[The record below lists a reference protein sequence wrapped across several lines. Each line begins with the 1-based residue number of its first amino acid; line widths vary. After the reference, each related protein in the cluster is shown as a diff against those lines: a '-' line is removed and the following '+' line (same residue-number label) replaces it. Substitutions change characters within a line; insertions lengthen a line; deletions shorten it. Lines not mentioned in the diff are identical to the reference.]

1 MKLRFIVMCIF
12 SALLLA
18 SCGEKEDEPT
28 GGNGHFGGNGGG
40 SGKPSGGNTVT
51 ELLIGAWETYF
62 DEGSKYVEFH
72 ENGDYFVELT
82 GLEEAAINGQ
92 YYVDNGNMLYIM
104 LDGEKDYTGYLI
116 LELTDTTL
124 QLGYAGDL
132 SGDMS
137 IETYTRLTDE
147 DDGDDENE
155 PADARVSIS
164 APVIGDVTERTIAV
178 KGTILADDGITFDS
192 RGVCY
197 GIAPGPTPQDGCVE
211 ADADVVDVT
220 IERLYVGTVYY
231 IRLYAVVDGQTLY
244 GEEISV
250 KTAGEAVDKI
260 ELKQT
265 VAECNAIYLSR
276 KLPNG
281 VEISGLCYGTSP
293 HPEITDSYIEYDENN
308 TLDGQMI
315 GSLGSGLERGTVY
328 YIRPYLIKGSEITY
342 FDDSEITAET
352 IGASVDI
359 RCLAD
364 YKGKII
370 TGAMAYWKFTDVI
383 ATVEYAGLPEGRMY
397 ECRLYNS
404 LSEYVESY
412 DEIIYVEGGTGNI
425 VFPEMEWMA
434 VGSTIRLTVT
444 DMESGFVW
452 RLIGNVHYVGGDDID
467 SFDFE
472 MY

>member
-12 SALLLA
+12 SALLA
-18 SCGEKEDEPT
+18 SCGEKEDGLN

-72 ENGDYFVELT
+72 ENGDYFVELI
-82 GLEEAAINGQ
+82 GLEEAAVNGQ
-92 YYVDNGNMLYIM
+92 YYVDSGNMLYIM

-124 QLGYAGDL
+124 QLGYAGG
-132 SGDMS
+132 SYGDMS
-137 IETYTRLTDE
+137 IETYTRLTEE
-147 DDGDDENE
+147 DDDDNENE
-155 PADARVSIS
+155 PTDARVSIS
-164 APVIGDVTERTIAV
+164 APVIGDVTERAIAV

-197 GIAPGPTPQDGCVE
+197 GIAPEPTPQDGCVE
-211 ADADVVDVT
+211 ADTDVVDVT

-244 GEEISV
+244 GEEVSV

-293 HPEITDSYIEYDENN
+293 HPEITDSYIEYGENY
-308 TLDGQMI
+308 TEEGQRI
-315 GSLGSGLERGTVY
+315 GDLERGTVY
-328 YIRPYLIKGSEITY
+328 YFRPYLINGSEITY

-352 IGASVDI
+352 IGVSVDI

-370 TGAMAYWKFTDVI
+370 TGSMYEWKFTDVT

-412 DEIIYVEGGTGNI
+412 DEIIYVEGGTGSI
-425 VFPEMEWMA
+425 VFPRMDWMA
-434 VGSTIRLTVT
+434 TYSAIRLTVT